1 MIFVPAPRILLR
13 TKAPGST
20 DWTRFD
26 ASRIKSLKFL
36 DSEKQADRL
45 TLEIRNDD
53 ERFPDDPT
61 FDLGNTIRAQW
72 GSTSL
77 RPEREFVVQKW
88 FAGVPVF
95 KVEAFGA
102 AILFHREQRVQSWQN
117 QRRSDVVREIA
128 TRNGIA
134 PDKQFIEDTEEVQ
147 TVIHQGGKKGGQT
160 DAEFC
165 RLLAKKESSNGTQ
178 FIFYVINGE
187 WHFHR
192 RKYDQQP
199 RRTIVFI
206 GNGMGD
212 MRSYPQF
219 EATAMPTSKAG
230 TAAGTG
236 GIKAAGIDPLTQKPI
251 ETAANNDTTKGRP
264 GLSDQVLVIDRQSGA
279 TSYQTSQNLAT
290 PTSTDAATL
299 GTSAASVATLGGA
312 KTPKEAE
319 KATTAA
325 FSAANAHP
333 VKCSVPITGDPTLE
347 AKTIITLAG
356 VSKRLAGPWY
366 IAELE
371 DTVTP
376 GDYVTALKLTK
387 DGLNKGGAKGE
398 NTTNPNDAN
407 KESAASLNKQS
418 AADGQQL
425 EERLTLNDQSGER
438 RVSFVPQGVTQ

>member
-13 TKAPGST
+13 TKAPGET
-20 DWTRFD
+20 EWTRFD

-53 ERFPDDPT
+53 ERFPDDRT
-61 FDLGNTIRAQW
+61 FDLGNTVRAQW
-72 GSTSL
+72 GSKSL

-88 FAGVPVF
+88 FAGVPIF

-128 TRNGIA
+128 TRNGI
-134 PDKQFIEDTEEVQ
+134 PPEKQFIEETEEVQ

-160 DAEFC
+160 DAAFC
-165 RLLAKKESSNGTQ
+165 RLLATKESSNGTQ

-212 MRSYPQF
+212 MRTYPQF

-230 TAAGTG
+230 GGTG
-236 GIKAAGIDPLTQKPI
+236 VVKTAGIDPLTQQPI
-251 ETAANNDTTKGRP
+251 ETKADNQSTAGRP
-264 GLSDQVLVIDRQSGA
+264 GLGELNLFIGHDSGVV
-279 TSYQTSQNLAT
+279 SYQTTQTSAT
-290 PTSTDAATL
+290 PTGTDAATL
-299 GTSAASVATLGGA
+299 GTAATTVTTTNGA

-325 FSAANAHP
+325 FSAANANP
-333 VKCSVPITGDPTLE
+333 VKCSVPINGDSTLE
-347 AKTIITLAG
+347 AKTVITLAG

-371 DTVTP
+371 DAVTP
-376 GDYVTALKLTK
+376 GDYVTSLKLTK

-398 NTTNPNDAN
+398 NATNPTDAD

-438 RVSFVPQGVTQ
+438 RVSFMPQGIFQ